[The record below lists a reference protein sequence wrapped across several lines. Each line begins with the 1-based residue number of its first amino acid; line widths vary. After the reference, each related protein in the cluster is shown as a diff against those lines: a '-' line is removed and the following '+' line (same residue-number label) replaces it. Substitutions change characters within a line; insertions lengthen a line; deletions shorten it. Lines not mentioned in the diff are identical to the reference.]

1 MFEKILIANRG
12 EIAVRIIKVCKEMG
26 IKSVAIYSE
35 ADKDALHTKMADE
48 AICIGPAPS
57 GDSYLNMENII
68 SAAVGT
74 GAQAIHPGF
83 GFLSENSLFAEKCKV
98 CNITFIGP
106 TPEVICKMGNKVEA
120 RNMMRNAGVPIISG
134 SRTPVFDVCEA
145 KKVALELG
153 FPIMIKAAAGGGG
166 KGMRI
171 SNTEDDFNENFVTA
185 QMEANSSFRDG
196 TMYLERYIEAPNHIE
211 FQILAD
217 KYGNVIQLG
226 ERDCSIQ
233 RHHQKI
239 IEEAPSPKLSVKLR
253 KEMGLTQQQLG
264 EMLGVQKSAI
274 AKYENGRVPNL
285 KKETLSRL
293 AEIFNVTP
301 NYLLGIDEPA
311 YHGHSHNIDIPLYS
325 DVCCGDGI
333 FVEDNIEEYISLPE
347 SLLSSRKDYFCQY
360 ADGDSMIDENIQSG
374 DLIIFEKTQ
383 QLNNGDV
390 GCFGIEDNI
399 ATCKKYFNDSKQNC
413 IILQPA
419 NDKYSPII
427 INEYNYHEF
436 KIIGKLAL
444 VISKRN

>member
-1 MFEKILIANRG
+1 M
-12 EIAVRIIKVCKEMG
+12 
-26 IKSVAIYSE
+26 
-35 ADKDALHTKMADE
+35 T
-48 AICIGPAPS
+48 
-57 GDSYLNMENII
+57 
-68 SAAVGT
+68 
-74 GAQAIHPGF
+74 
-83 GFLSENSLFAEKCKV
+83 
-98 CNITFIGP
+98 
-106 TPEVICKMGNKVEA
+106 
-120 RNMMRNAGVPIISG
+120 
-134 SRTPVFDVCEA
+134 
-145 KKVALELG
+145 
-153 FPIMIKAAAGGGG
+153 
-166 KGMRI
+166 
-171 SNTEDDFNENFVTA
+171 
-185 QMEANSSFRDG
+185 
-196 TMYLERYIEAPNHIE
+196 
-211 FQILAD
+211 
-217 KYGNVIQLG
+217 G
-226 ERDCSIQ
+226 ERI
-233 RHHQKI
+233 K
-239 IEEAPSPKLSVKLR
+239 KLR
-253 KEMGLTQQQLG
+253 KEKGLTQQQLG

-285 KKETLSRL
+285 KKETISRL

-301 NYLLGIDEPA
+301 NYLLGIDEPSL
-311 YHGHSHNIDIPLYS
+311 HVHSHNIDIPLYS

-399 ATCKKYFNDSKQNC
+399 ATCKKYFNDSKQHC

>member
-1 MFEKILIANRG
+1 
-12 EIAVRIIKVCKEMG
+12 
-26 IKSVAIYSE
+26 
-35 ADKDALHTKMADE
+35 
-48 AICIGPAPS
+48 
-57 GDSYLNMENII
+57 
-68 SAAVGT
+68 
-74 GAQAIHPGF
+74 
-83 GFLSENSLFAEKCKV
+83 
-98 CNITFIGP
+98 
-106 TPEVICKMGNKVEA
+106 
-120 RNMMRNAGVPIISG
+120 
-134 SRTPVFDVCEA
+134 
-145 KKVALELG
+145 
-153 FPIMIKAAAGGGG
+153 
-166 KGMRI
+166 
-171 SNTEDDFNENFVTA
+171 
-185 QMEANSSFRDG
+185 
-196 TMYLERYIEAPNHIE
+196 
-211 FQILAD
+211 
-217 KYGNVIQLG
+217 
-226 ERDCSIQ
+226 
-233 RHHQKI
+233 
-239 IEEAPSPKLSVKLR
+239 
-253 KEMGLTQQQLG
+253 MGLTQQQLG

-413 IILQPA
+413 IILQLQMI
-419 NDKYSPII
+419 NILQLLLMNII
-427 INEYNYHEF
+427 IMNLKSLENLPLLFLKELKLKLRF
-436 KIIGKLAL
+436 K
-444 VISKRN
+444 

>member
-1 MFEKILIANRG
+1 M
-12 EIAVRIIKVCKEMG
+12 
-26 IKSVAIYSE
+26 
-35 ADKDALHTKMADE
+35 T
-48 AICIGPAPS
+48 
-57 GDSYLNMENII
+57 
-68 SAAVGT
+68 
-74 GAQAIHPGF
+74 
-83 GFLSENSLFAEKCKV
+83 
-98 CNITFIGP
+98 
-106 TPEVICKMGNKVEA
+106 
-120 RNMMRNAGVPIISG
+120 
-134 SRTPVFDVCEA
+134 
-145 KKVALELG
+145 
-153 FPIMIKAAAGGGG
+153 
-166 KGMRI
+166 
-171 SNTEDDFNENFVTA
+171 
-185 QMEANSSFRDG
+185 
-196 TMYLERYIEAPNHIE
+196 
-211 FQILAD
+211 
-217 KYGNVIQLG
+217 G
-226 ERDCSIQ
+226 ERI
-233 RHHQKI
+233 K
-239 IEEAPSPKLSVKLR
+239 KLR
-253 KEMGLTQQQLG
+253 KEKGLTQQQLG

-360 ADGDSMIDENIQSG
+360 ADGDSMIDENI
-374 DLIIFEKTQ
+374 
-383 QLNNGDV
+383 
-390 GCFGIEDNI
+390 

-413 IILQPA
+413 LILQPA